1 MLPSIIAYLIMACA
15 LVWLVLLV
23 IVLTPDIKVEQVQVS
38 GHVSTF
44 AASVAASAPKIPV
57 RNVTYEKP
65 LASRPPERR
74 GYTGK
79 KYAPIVMHAHTA
91 KAPSQLQWPP
101 LDRDGLIPEGD
112 GYDIMPGNGL
122 KVPHFWYPPAGA
134 DWTTWSRE
142 EETIFLMIASY
153 RDFQC
158 HETIANAFERADHPE
173 RLFVGAVDQTVPGDT
188 GCLDLEIP
196 CSTNPNQIICKY
208 RSQIVVYH
216 MDAQTATGPVT
227 ARHIGD
233 RLFRGQTYVMQMDAH
248 CEFVRHWDTQ
258 LIQQWRST
266 GNEMAVLTSYLTD
279 VQGSFTKLHDST
291 RNTRPIMCN
300 SAYEGVLP
308 ARYLRHGSQPEDVPA
323 IKEMPQLETFWAAGF
338 SFSRGHFKLRVP
350 YDAYQPMVFQGE
362 EIAIGIRGFT
372 WGYDFYAPQASVV
385 FHEYASMSKR
395 RKKVHMF
402 WENTGHVGMGAKSL
416 KRATAIIGMAPGIPE
431 DAWDHSE
438 MEKYGLGRV
447 RDVALYYRL
456 FMIDPLK
463 RVATPLCPFVDSG
476 IMHTDFQPY
485 LRKDGMGIDYSFL
498 KDYDT
503 AKDGTGPGP
512 RTREAYWIRKI
523 SEALGS
529 KPALDKA
536 LHSAQSAGLNP
547 SPSLQQ
553 KVDRALA
560 RMNKQ

>member
-1 MLPSIIAYLIMACA
+1 MWIRYFIVFFAFVWLLAVFKVFILDDTNAKLAAANRIVAVSRDEAA
-15 LVWLVLLV
+15 LV
-23 IVLTPDIKVEQVQVS
+23 
-38 GHVSTF
+38 
-44 AASVAASAPKIPV
+44 ASAVGGSALSNGVKKA
-57 RNVTYEKP
+57 EE
-65 LASRPPERR
+65 LA
-74 GYTGK
+74 
-79 KYAPIVMHAHTA
+79 
-91 KAPSQLQWPP
+91 WPP
-101 LDRDGLIPEGD
+101 LQLDGSIQQGD
-112 GYDIMPGNGL
+112 GSDVMPMLNLSVPRFWLPKQGVDYN
-122 KVPHFWYPPAGA
+122 KVGTKVGGH
-134 DWTTWSRE
+134 
-142 EETIFLMIASY
+142 ETIYLMIASY

-158 HETIANAFERADHPE
+158 HETITSAYERADHPE
-173 RLFVGAVDQTVPGDT
+173 RLYIGAVDQTVPGDT

-402 WENTGHVGMGAKSL
+402 WENTGHAGWGQKSL
-416 KRATAIIGMAPGIPE
+416 KRGTAVIGLAPDLDPAT
-431 DAWDHSE
+431 WDHSE
-438 MEKYGLGRV
+438 LDRYGLGPARPV
-447 RDVALYYRL
+447 SLFYKLFLIDVQAR
-456 FMIDPLK
+456 K
-463 RVATPLCPFVDSG
+463 ATQLCPFVKSG
-476 IMHTDFQPY
+476 IMHKAFQPH
-485 LRKDGMGIDYSFL
+485 LRDDGAGIDYSQL
-498 KDYDT
+498 ESYDT
-503 AKDGTGPGP
+503 RSALENHLLSQHPYWRKQIELTMANRDIPGLKYAMGQAEKIGLAKKDPELIK
-512 RTREAYWIRKI
+512 RAQKFM
-523 SEALGS
+523 LG
-529 KPALDKA
+529 
-536 LHSAQSAGLNP
+536 
-547 SPSLQQ
+547 
-553 KVDRALA
+553 V
-560 RMNKQ
+560 